1 MQKRSETFGRT
12 RAKSQWFLLFKIVF
26 AFMSSLHSSDLRHNL
41 KSSPTG
47 PVEPEML
54 QKITTHIRNNDAAA
68 DGISIIRLTGV
79 VSLCARWWI
88 SWKVGVAGIL
98 SWRDDDLSKAE
109 TGLLMLV
116 GSKSSGCCPARH
128 GAGWPLS
135 STSTGTFGPIL
146 PHSATHSHYALG
158 CYTLAISRAGNIF
171 PFVAAQREG

>member
-98 SWRDDDLSKAE
+98 IWRDDDLSKAE

-116 GSKSSGCCPARH
+116 GSKSSGCLPCKAW
-128 GAGWPLS
+128 GWVAVEGVALSHMGNHWANTTPFSHTFPLCS
-135 STSTGTFGPIL
+135 RLLHTS
-146 PHSATHSHYALG
+146 H
-158 CYTLAISRAGNIF
+158 
-171 PFVAAQREG
+171 